1 MTDVLTRDLVVAPGA
16 ARTKDEAIAEAG
28 ALLVGCGAVTAAYAE
43 AMAERERLVSTYMGS
58 WLAIPHGTDESKGD
72 IVRSALCLVR
82 YDEPIEWGAGQL
94 VKVVVGIAGVGEEHL
109 AILSRI
115 ALIFSDPGE
124 VQKVLDAAGPDELY
138 DLIQQVNAA

>member
-1 MTDVLTRDLVVAPGA
+1 MTDVLTRDLVVAPGT
-16 ARTKDEAIAEAG
+16 ARTKDEAIREAG
-28 ALLVGCGAVTAAYAE
+28 ALLVGCGAVTPAYVD

-82 YDEPIEWGAGQL
+82 YDEPIEWGAGQP
-94 VKVVVGIAGVGEEHL
+94 VRVVVGIAGVGEEHL
-109 AILSRI
+109 AILSKI
-115 ALIFSDPGE
+115 ALLFSDPDQ
-124 VQKVLDAAGPDELY
+124 VDRVLDAAGADQLY